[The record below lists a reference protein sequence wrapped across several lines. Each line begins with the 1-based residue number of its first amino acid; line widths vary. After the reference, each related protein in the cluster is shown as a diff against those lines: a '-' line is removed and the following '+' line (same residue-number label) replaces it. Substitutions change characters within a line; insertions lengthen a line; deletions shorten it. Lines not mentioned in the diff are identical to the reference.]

1 MNTGVCIISSTLPL
15 ASTSIATA
23 NTLYSAE
30 WNLEEKNLAAEM
42 KSIAELWRIDFFFF
56 FFCS

>member
-23 NTLYSAE
+23 KTLYSAE
-30 WNLEEKNLAAEM
+30 WNLEETFLTAEM
-42 KSIAELWRIDFFFF
+42 KSIAELWRID
-56 FFCS
+56 